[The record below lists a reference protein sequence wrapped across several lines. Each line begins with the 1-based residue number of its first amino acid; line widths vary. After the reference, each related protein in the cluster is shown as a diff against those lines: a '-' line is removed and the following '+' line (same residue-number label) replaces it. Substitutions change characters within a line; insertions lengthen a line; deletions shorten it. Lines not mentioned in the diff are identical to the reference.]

1 MTYYRLGLIGY
12 PLEYSLS
19 PQLHM
24 AALRALN
31 LEGQYDLFP
40 LAPTPHG
47 FLEIQALFKQVRQRE
62 LHGLNI
68 TIPHKMTVIPFLD
81 ELTPT
86 ARAIGAVNTIRIQG
100 DKLVGDNYD
109 CPGFIADLT
118 HCLTHTDLGALSQR
132 PDRKALVLGAGGSAR
147 AVVYGLLRNG
157 WQVKIASRRSEQAQE
172 LVQAFPS
179 FPATTYCVLDDLV
192 SLNLGGIDLIVNTT
206 PLGMYPNTEASAWP
220 DGLPFPSAAFVYDL
234 VYSPPE
240 TALLRSARKAG
251 LPTANGLGMLVQ
263 QAVMSFHSWTGQEP
277 PIEVMYRSI
286 NQPLPQYDHIY
297 LPSLKGKLDDPYS
310 Q

>member
-19 PQLHM
+19 PRLHM

-40 LAPTPHG
+40 LAPTSKG
-47 FLEIQALFKQVRQRE
+47 IRDIQALIEQTRREE
-62 LHGLNI
+62 LHGLNV

-86 ARAIGAVNTIRIQG
+86 ARAIGAVNALWVQRG
-100 DKLVGDNYD
+100 KLVGDNYD
-109 CPGFIADLT
+109 CPGFLADLT
-118 HCLTHTDLGALSQR
+118 HCLIQAGLSTLFQR
-132 PDRKALVLGAGGSAR
+132 PDRTALVLGAGGSAR

-172 LVQAFPS
+172 LAQAFPS
-179 FPATTYCVLDDLV
+179 FPATTYCGLDGLI
-192 SLNLGGIDLIVNTT
+192 SLDLGGIDLIVNAT

-220 DGLPFPSAAFVYDL
+220 DGLPFPPAAFVYDL

-240 TALLRSARKAG
+240 TTLLRSVLKAG

-263 QAVMSFHSWTGQEP
+263 QALMSFRSWTGQEP

-297 LPSLKGKLDDPYS
+297 LPSIKGNLDDTYS